1 MQKYSKL
8 ELLKNKIQ
16 EESKGFWQALME
28 PHYGYIEIEF
38 PFYDYL
44 RGNVLIADI
53 KEIIADCPASLN
65 LVSLISLLYIQ
76 FLSQI
81 KKGVTTVNNRKQGL
95 DLLTISHKLINLKES
110 IYGPKL
116 VEKIKI
122 EQFNQLTPNSWG
134 LEEYEEEVERKV
146 SKEEKN
152 AYLTIRMKSSQI
164 YRGEI
169 LIHDLC
175 NVNEEF
181 DLTLEEIL
189 SLLYIDFIRKI
200 KAEGNDE
207 RVMKSIVSAYE
218 YYN

>member
-16 EESKGFWQALME
+16 EESKGFWAALME
-28 PHYGYIEIEF
+28 PHYRYVEIEL
-38 PFYDYL
+38 PYYDYL
-44 RGNVLIADI
+44 RGNVLIEDI
-53 KEIIADCPASLN
+53 FEITEDCPTSLN

-110 IYGPKL
+110 IYGPKF

-134 LEEYEEEVERKV
+134 LEEYEEEVERKI
-146 SKEEKN
+146 SKAEKN
-152 AYLTIRMKSSQI
+152 AYLTIRMKSNQI

-181 DLTLEEIL
+181 DLTLEEII

-207 RVMKSIVSAYE
+207 RIMKSIVSAYE